1 MTRLEHSSQS
11 SRFLLIGF
19 ILTCLYALTK
29 IHTPDAFS
37 NAIGAPMVL
46 LGFYS
51 IYRYG
56 KDLSTRTPMLLLLA
70 GIVIPVLSWYFAHL
84 AHPEWTNKIPRLDKL
99 ARVFLFIPI
108 AWWLKD
114 CSKKVFIFW
123 SLAALTV
130 IFSPWIGGGGWQEII
145 SGSQGGR
152 IDYDLRNAGHT
163 SLFFGLIL
171 IGLLCFLPRLYR
183 WKKASLIVWLPI
195 TLFCT
200 FTMIA
205 SQTRAAWLALIASA
219 LMFAFVVIFNKKL
232 RQKLNIKRLT
242 IGAMVVLGLAFAVY
256 STMGN
261 TLKNRSAS
269 ESSVI
274 EKVIS
279 GNLQDIP
286 YTSVG
291 IRIHLWE
298 AGLAKIAERP
308 LLGWGNKG
316 QRISIDQNDWMPENI
331 KQNFGHLHNIYL
343 SILNNYGLVG
353 LTFYF
358 TLFGWVMFKVLKAV
372 SKKQL
377 DKDIGY
383 FVIVAF
389 TFWSVVNL
397 FESYLFFWTGVFCIQ
412 VLFGGLLALIWQA
425 EIKEKQQQDN
435 QTPQ

>member
-1 MTRLEHSSQS
+1 MTRLNHTDQS
-11 SRFLLIGF
+11 SRFLFIGF
-19 ILTCLYALTK
+19 ILTCLYALSK

-37 NAIGAPMVL
+37 NTIGAPMVL

-56 KDLSTRTPMLLLLA
+56 KDLSVRTPMLLLLA

-84 AHPEWTNKIPRLDKL
+84 AHPDWTNKIPRLDKL

-114 CSKKVFIFW
+114 STKKVFIFW
-123 SLAALTV
+123 SLATLTV
-130 IFSPWIGGGGWQEII
+130 LIAPWIGGGGWQEII

-163 SLFFGLIL
+163 SLFFGLVL

-183 WKKASLIVWLPI
+183 WKKTIIVAWLPI
-195 TLFCT
+195 TLFCM

-219 LMFAFVVIFNKKL
+219 LMFLLVMIFNKKL
-232 RQKLNIKRLT
+232 REKINIKNLSIAVVITLCAAFT
-242 IGAMVVLGLAFAVY
+242 IY

-261 TLKNRSAS
+261 TLKNRSTS

-274 EKVIS
+274 DKVIS

-353 LTFYF
+353 LAFYF
-358 TLFGWVMFKVLKAV
+358 ALFGWVMVKILKAV

-377 DKDIGY
+377 DKDIGN
-383 FVIVAF
+383 FVIIAF

-425 EIKEKQQQDN
+425 EIKEKQQKGN
-435 QTPQ
+435 QAT